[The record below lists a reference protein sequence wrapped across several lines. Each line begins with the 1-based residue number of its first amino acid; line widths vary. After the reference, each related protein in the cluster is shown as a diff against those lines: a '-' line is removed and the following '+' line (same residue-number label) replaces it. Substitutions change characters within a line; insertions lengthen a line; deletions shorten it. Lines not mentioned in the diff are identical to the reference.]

1 MSQLNAGATD
11 RRQRIDHL
19 RGMLADP
26 QPITPMEEIL
36 RMLRHEALDPAAQ
49 FESTQGQVVVQSL
62 DDLEHEVSRLDPD
75 RTRFNRQVRI
85 LIDVLSGQGRAS
97 RTRLNGVSAARR
109 NLENPPSTVT

>member
-1 MSQLNAGATD
+1 MSQMDLGATD

-19 RGMLADP
+19 RGMLAEP
-26 QPITPMEEIL
+26 QPTTAMEEIL
-36 RMLRHEALDPAAQ
+36 RLLRHEALDPAAQ

-75 RTRFNRQVRI
+75 RTRFDRQVRI

-97 RTRLNGVSAARR
+97 RTRLNGVSVARR
-109 NLENPPSTVT
+109 NRENPPSTVT

>member
-1 MSQLNAGATD
+1 MSQLNAGAAD

-19 RGMLADP
+19 RDMLADP
-26 QPITPMEEIL
+26 KPITRMEEIIRL
-36 RMLRHEALDPAAQ
+36 LRHEALDPAAQ

-75 RTRFNRQVRI
+75 RSHFDRQVRL

-97 RTRLNGVSAARR
+97 RTRLNGVSAARLNR
-109 NLENPPSTVT
+109 ENPPSTVT